1 MRTRFPE
8 PSAALLALSLIFFAT
23 DLRAQ
28 AAPPADTFAA
38 NLTTTLDG
46 IESGGDLPSGTRIAV
61 TCPAGAREA
70 TIWGTGTYTSD
81 SAICVAATHAGA
93 LPGTEAGTVVVEVA
107 LGLQAYEGTIRNG
120 IASTAY
126 PAWTQSF
133 RFPDAPEAAPDDA
146 VYFDHTGTWST
157 PPNQFPMQA
166 GVIYRY
172 ACPPADQTGT
182 VWGTDIY
189 TDDSSICEAAVHA
202 GVIGRDGGTVHYE
215 RLGAQQSFRGSVRN
229 GVSSSEYGPWPGS
242 FRFVDPDEDE
252 E

>member
-1 MRTRFPE
+1 MRTSSLG
-8 PSAALLALSLIFFAT
+8 PSAAILALTLILTAA

-28 AAPPADTFAA
+28 AAAPADTIDV
-38 NLTTTLDG
+38 NLMTTLDG

-61 TCPAGAREA
+61 TCPAGARTA

-107 LGLQAYEGTIRNG
+107 PGLQAYEGTIRHG
-120 IASTAY
+120 IASNAY
-126 PAWTQSF
+126 PAWTESF
-133 RFPDAPEAAPDDA
+133 RFPDAAELESDDS
-146 VYFDHTGTWST
+146 VYFDHTGDWVT
-157 PPNQFPMQA
+157 PPNRFPMQA
-166 GVIYRY
+166 GVIYRFV
-172 ACPPADQTGT
+172 CPSATQTGN

-215 RLGAQQSFRGSVRN
+215 RLGGQQSYRGSVRN
-229 GVSSSEYGPWPGS
+229 GVSSSDYAAWPGS
-242 FRFVDPDEDE
+242 FRFVDPDE
-252 E
+252 